1 MSRVIPRADI
11 SQEIAEWQGAVYGEE
26 VRTANVQAL
35 IKLQEQQNDA
45 CDMFEEIAEEFDERD
60 TDWEEQMR
68 TATQKA
74 TAAAES
80 ATAADGSAKDA
91 EAYAVGKRGGT
102 NVPTT
107 DPAWHNNAKYYAE
120 NAEDSKDAAAL
131 SETAAEAAKTAA
143 QSAQEAA
150 EDAARRASEI
160 VDIDIATTE
169 RAGIVKATEEVAV
182 ANDGSMS
189 LPLIQL
195 KDTVTHTQYR
205 IGIENGIMFIT
216 DEVVI

>member
-1 MSRVIPRADI
+1 
-11 SQEIAEWQGAVYGEE
+11 
-26 VRTANVQAL
+26 
-35 IKLQEQQNDA
+35 
-45 CDMFEEIAEEFDERD
+45 MFEEIADDFDERD
-60 TDWEEQMR
+60 TDWEQQLQ
-68 TATQKA
+68 TVTQKA

-80 ATAADGSAKDA
+80 ATAAAGSAANA
-91 EAYAVGKRGGT
+91 EAYAVGKRNET
-102 NVPTT
+102 DVPTT

-120 NAEDSKDAAAL
+120 NAEDSADAAGA
-131 SETAAEAAKTAA
+131 SKTAAEAAKTAA
-143 QSAQEAA
+143 QTAQAAA

-189 LPLIQL
+189 LPLIKL
-195 KDTVTHTQYR
+195 KDAVTHTQYR